1 MKIGI
6 FGLGYVGTTC
16 LGCLAKLNH
25 NIIGVDIDTDK
36 IRMVNEGKSTVKE
49 RKLNDLIFEGIQNKN
64 IVATSD
70 SQKAI
75 ESSNILMICVGTPND
90 DNGNLSMSSVF
101 SVAKNIGNCLANV
114 DRFVSIV
121 IRSTVGIGINREI
134 GLIIS
139 DLSGKVLNKD
149 FCVVS
154 NPEFMREGS
163 SINDYLNPPFHLMA
177 SDCDEGINQL
187 KKVYQD
193 IDAEVIETGVET
205 VELFKLI
212 NNSFHA
218 LKISFA
224 NEVGRIGSALDID
237 SQVLMGILCK
247 DHTLNLSSAYLKPGL
262 PYGGSCLPK
271 DLNQLKRVA
280 KDCGVKSPV
289 ISAIKRSNE
298 FHRHYIMEKILSEG
312 KQNIGFFGIS
322 FKAGTDDLRSSPIPV
337 WVSILEDLNKNPRAY
352 DDEIDMEA
360 LVGENKKLLNEAHPK
375 LKNIMTTDIGSF
387 MKGLE
392 VLVVSKITDSMKQLK
407 MLITQDMIIID
418 LVGLED
424 LKVYDGYRGICW

>member
-70 SQKAI
+70 AQKAI
-75 ESSNILMICVGTPND
+75 ELSEILMICVGTPNEK
-90 DNGNLSMSSVF
+90 NGNLSMSSVF
-101 SVAKNIGNCLANV
+101 SVSKNIGNCLANV

-121 IRSTVGIGINREI
+121 IRSTVKIGINREI

-163 SINDYLNPPFHLMA
+163 SINDFFNPPFHLIA
-177 SDCDEGINQL
+177 SDCDEGINEL
-187 KKVYQD
+187 KKVYKD
-193 IDAEVIETGVET
+193 IDAKVIETDVET
-205 VELFKLI
+205 AELFKLI

-218 LKISFA
+218 LKISFS
-224 NEVGRIGSALDID
+224 NEVGRIGSALGID
-237 SQVLMGILCK
+237 SQEIMGILCK
-247 DHTLNLSSAYLKPGL
+247 DQTLNLSQAYLKPGL

-271 DLNQLKRVA
+271 DLDQLKRVA
-280 KDCGVKSPV
+280 QDNGVKSPV
-289 ISAIKRSNE
+289 ISAINRSNE

-312 KQNIGFFGIS
+312 KQNIGFFGLS
-322 FKAGTDDLRSSPIPV
+322 FKAGTDDLRSSPIPI
-337 WVSILEDLNKNPRAY
+337 WISMLEDCNKNLRVY
-352 DDEIDMEA
+352 DDEIDMGA
-360 LVGENKKLLNEAHPK
+360 LVGENKKLLHETHPK
-375 LKNIMTTDIGSF
+375 LINIMTTDIGSF
-387 MKGLE
+387 VKDLE
-392 VLVVSKITDSMKQLK
+392 MLVVSKITDSMEQLK
-407 MLITQDMIIID
+407 MLITQDMIVID
-418 LVGLED
+418 LVGIED
-424 LKVYDGYRGICW
+424 LKIYDGYKGICW